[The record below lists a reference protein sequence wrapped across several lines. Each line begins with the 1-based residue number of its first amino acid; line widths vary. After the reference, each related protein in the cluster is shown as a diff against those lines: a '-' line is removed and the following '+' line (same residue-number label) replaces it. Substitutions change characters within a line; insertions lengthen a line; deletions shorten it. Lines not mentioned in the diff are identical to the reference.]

1 MRLKDLKEKVSNII
15 SDLKDNGNYPNE
27 NDFLDYKC
35 KLNID
40 NTKNPTQIFLIN
52 FCKDIISFSNSDG
65 GIMLIGFEENK
76 NTGEINDLGLDEA
89 NLNILQ
95 QIDLNLITQQFE
107 KITNVGVGIDL
118 QKFNIGTRKY
128 YYLLIEKQSQILVP
142 KVENTDYKLKC
153 GAIYYR
159 SSGKNEHANKST
171 TDFNRFLQIKANEK
185 NKEFMDIWSK
195 LLPEIFD
202 INPREVLILN
212 PKSNRIYGYNAKD
225 NILSSSNID
234 IDQREDGVFNV
245 ILNAIS
251 AGDIGKI
258 SNDEGKPLYK
268 IIGELKLAQK
278 RDFIYF
284 TDLCNEVKEKVNFNL
299 TPEQLKLVFH
309 FLEWTNT
316 KKLSIEK
323 PNPDNI
329 NQKYNNFIWIETLGK
344 KNRVVFSE
352 GAIFPI
358 VNIINNKTKHL
369 EIFGKE
375 LNNKNSNTKK

>member
-1 MRLKDLKEKVSNII
+1 MQLKDLKEKVENII
-15 SDLKDNGNYPNE
+15 ENLRDNGICPNE
-27 NDFLDYKC
+27 NNFLDYKC
-35 KLNID
+35 KLNNID
-40 NTKNPTQIFLIN
+40 ETRDPKEIFLIN

-65 GIMLIGFEENK
+65 GIILIGFKEDK
-76 NTGEINDLGLDEA
+76 DTGKINDLGLDED

-107 KITNVGVGIDL
+107 NMTNVGVGIDL
-118 QKFNIGTRKY
+118 QRFNIGTREY

-142 KVENTDYKLKC
+142 KNNFHEYKLNK
-153 GAIYYR
+153 GDIYYR
-159 SSGKNEHANKST
+159 ASSKNEHANKST

-195 LLPEIFD
+195 LLPEMFD

-234 IDQREDGVFNV
+234 IDQDEVGVFNI

-268 IIGELKLAQK
+268 IIGELTLAQK
-278 RDFIYF
+278 RNFIYLS
-284 TDLCNEVKEKVNFNL
+284 DISKEVKEKVNFNF
-299 TPEQLKLVFH
+299 TDEQLKLVFF
-309 FLEWTNT
+309 FLKWTNI

-329 NQKYNNFIWIETLGK
+329 NATYNNFIWIETLGK

-352 GAIFPI
+352 DAIFPI
-358 VNIINNKTKHL
+358 VNTINDKTKHL
-369 EIFGKE
+369 KIFGKE
-375 LNNKNSNTKK
+375 LNNKKIINL

>member
-1 MRLKDLKEKVSNII
+1 MRLKDLKEKVNNII

-27 NDFLDYKC
+27 NDFLDYKSR
-35 KLNID
+35 LNID
-40 NTKNPTQIFLIN
+40 STHTPTQIFLIN

-65 GIMLIGFEENK
+65 GIVLIGFEENK
-76 NTGEINDLGLDEA
+76 KTGEIDDLGLDEA

>member
-1 MRLKDLKEKVSNII
+1 M
-15 SDLKDNGNYPNE
+15 
-27 NDFLDYKC
+27 
-35 KLNID
+35 
-40 NTKNPTQIFLIN
+40 IN

-65 GIMLIGFEENK
+65 GIVLIGFEENK
-76 NTGEINDLGLDEA
+76 KTGEIDDLGLDEA

>member
-27 NDFLDYKC
+27 NDFLDYKSR
-35 KLNID
+35 LNID
-40 NTKNPTQIFLIN
+40 STHTPTQIFLIN

-65 GIMLIGFEENK
+65 GIVLIGFEENK
-76 NTGEINDLGLDEA
+76 KTGEIDDLGLDEA

-171 TDFNRFLQIKANEK
+171 TDFNRFLQIKANDK

-195 LLPEIFD
+195 LLPEMFD

>member
-1 MRLKDLKEKVSNII
+1 M
-15 SDLKDNGNYPNE
+15 
-27 NDFLDYKC
+27 
-35 KLNID
+35 
-40 NTKNPTQIFLIN
+40 
-52 FCKDIISFSNSDG
+52 
-65 GIMLIGFEENK
+65 
-76 NTGEINDLGLDEA
+76 
-89 NLNILQ
+89 LQ

-142 KVENTDYKLKC
+142 KEENTDYKLKC

-159 SSGKNEHANKST
+159 ASGKNEHANEST
-171 TDFNRFLQIKANEK
+171 PNFNRFLQIKANEK

-195 LLPEIFD
+195 LLPEMFD

-268 IIGELKLAQK
+268 IIGELKLTQK
-278 RDFIYF
+278 REFIYYS
-284 TDLCNEVKEKVNFNL
+284 DLYNEVKEKVNFN
-299 TPEQLKLVFH
+299 FS
-309 FLEWTNT
+309 NA
-316 KKLSIEK
+316 
-323 PNPDNI
+323 
-329 NQKYNNFIWIETLGK
+329 YNNFIWIETLGK

-352 GAIFPI
+352 DAIFPI
-358 VNIINNKTKHL
+358 VNTINDKTKHF

>member
-15 SDLKDNGNYPNE
+15 LDLKDNGKYPNE
-27 NDFLDYKC
+27 NDFLDYKSRL
-35 KLNID
+35 KID
-40 NTKNPTQIFLIN
+40 NTKTPTQIFLIN

-65 GIMLIGFEENK
+65 GIILIGFEENK

-118 QKFNIGTRKY
+118 QKFNISTRKY

-142 KVENTDYKLKC
+142 KEENIDYKLKC

-159 SSGKNEHANKST
+159 ASGKNEHANEST
-171 TDFNRFLQIKANEK
+171 PNFNRFLQIKANEK

-195 LLPEIFD
+195 LLPEMFD

-212 PKSNRIYGYNAKD
+212 PKSNRIYGYNARD

-278 RDFIYF
+278 REFIYYS
-284 TDLCNEVKEKVNFNL
+284 DLYKEVKEKINFNF
-299 TPEQLKLVFH
+299 TPDQLKLVFH
-309 FLEWTNT
+309 FLGWTNI
-316 KKLSIEK
+316 KKLSIEE
-323 PNPDNI
+323 PNTDNI
-329 NQKYNNFIWIETLGK
+329 NAKYNNFIWIETLGK

-352 GAIFPI
+352 DAISPI
-358 VNIINNKTKHL
+358 VDIINDKTKHL